1 MNQRSATD
9 SLPDNGQVKRS
20 FCQNQLQKKTLLMQT
35 LRVGYTTREWGQ
47 AISLCLEW
55 HLSVDSQLYSPWK
68 IKAENNKLKIIS
80 L

>member
-1 MNQRSATD
+1 
-9 SLPDNGQVKRS
+9 
-20 FCQNQLQKKTLLMQT
+20 MQT

-47 AISLCLEW
+47 AISLCFEW